1 MLKWGNEETQK
12 ESSFFGDS
20 QFKSYSVVCLTG
32 DFNLS
37 LGFAM
42 CFTDLNGDSDP
53 IFLETARGDFRTFKT
68 VDAAVNLARAKD
80 VSSFM
85 VHFDPR

>member
-12 ESSFFGDS
+12 EGEFFEDN
-20 QFKSYSVVCLTG
+20 QMKEYSLVCLTG

-37 LGFAM
+37 LGYAM
-42 CFTDLNGDSDP
+42 SFNWLAGDSDP

-68 VDAAVNLARAKD
+68 VDAAINLCKSKD
-80 VSSFM
+80 VGGINVF
-85 VHFDPR
+85 FDPR

>member
-12 ESSFFGDS
+12 EGEFFSDN
-20 QFKSYSVVCLTG
+20 QMKEYSLVCLTG

-37 LGFAM
+37 LGYAM
-42 CFTDLNGDSDP
+42 SFSWITGDSDP

-68 VDAAVNLARAKD
+68 VDAAINLGKSKG
-80 VSSFM
+80 VGNINVF
-85 VHFDPR
+85 FDPR